1 MSRIIYL
8 SIVVNIALCV
18 SKVILYVFTQSSLI
32 LTDAVDSLLNSAV
45 LTLNLYHPAL
55 TPLVNY
61 SAIASYRIAY
71 IFVSIDA
78 LVNKSSLED
87 PEILLIASCSM
98 IGAGILLMV
107 AQVFSKEFS
116 NKKMVI
122 IATINDNSS
131 TLGAIVSSSVGFG
144 TGDLQLAGIIDNS
157 LNLAICLLFALFSVF
172 KIIQF
177 VIKDLESS
185 SAVEEDSAQV
195 S

>member
-1 MSRIIYL
+1 M
-8 SIVVNIALCV
+8 VNIALCV

>member
-1 MSRIIYL
+1 MILKTEKRANNKQIARLREL
-8 SIVVNIALCV
+8 SIMPANWRSPVPKPTEDDTIAPRVLE
-18 SKVILYVFTQSSLI
+18 LSL
-32 LTDAVDSLLNSAV
+32 
-45 LTLNLYHPAL
+45 
-55 TPLVNY
+55 
-61 SAIASYRIAY
+61 
-71 IFVSIDA
+71 
-78 LVNKSSLED
+78 
-87 PEILLIASCSM
+87 
-98 IGAGILLMV
+98 
-107 AQVFSKEFS
+107 
-116 NKKMVI
+116 MVI

>member
-107 AQVFSKEFS
+107 AQ
-116 NKKMVI
+116 
-122 IATINDNSS
+122 
-131 TLGAIVSSSVGFG
+131 
-144 TGDLQLAGIIDNS
+144 
-157 LNLAICLLFALFSVF
+157 
-172 KIIQF
+172 
-177 VIKDLESS
+177 
-185 SAVEEDSAQV
+185 
-195 S
+195 